1 MTARASAR
9 CCHAT
14 SAAARRS
21 TKEDQGGIILDAR
34 RMTYGIGARHDF
46 TAHKNSSRK
55 NISQHVFG
63 GAALA
68 CIVLGSIWT
77 LTANGLGTGAD
88 PAAVSANVESV
99 AGLGGA
105 ITFSARFDALG
116 AGPEGLSVVRKSV
129 PVVAKASDAI

>member
-9 CCHAT
+9 CCGGT
-14 SAAARRS
+14 RLPTQRS

-55 NISQHVFG
+55 KFPQNVFG

-77 LTANGLGTGAD
+77 LTANVLGTGAD
-88 PAAVSANVESV
+88 PAAVSANVVTVGS
-99 AGLGGA
+99 A
-105 ITFSARFDALG
+105 ITFSARF
-116 AGPEGLSVVRKSV
+116 
-129 PVVAKASDAI
+129 